1 MGYITVA
8 HRKIL
13 RQLDSISYFP
23 NGWDKFVKKQAI
35 HHIHKAILSH
45 LCLNSI
51 FHGYRTSATI
61 ASSLERR

>member
-23 NGWDKFVKKQAI
+23 NGWDKFIKNQAI
-35 HHIHKAILSH
+35 HHNLIIKIMGTNGYAFRPQIYIL
-45 LCLNSI
+45 L
-51 FHGYRTSATI
+51 
-61 ASSLERR
+61 SSFI

>member
-23 NGWDKFVKKQAI
+23 NGWDKF
-35 HHIHKAILSH
+35 
-45 LCLNSI
+45 SI
-51 FHGYRTSATI
+51 I
-61 ASSLERR
+61 

>member
-23 NGWDKFVKKQAI
+23 NGWDKFVKE
-35 HHIHKAILSH
+35 
-45 LCLNSI
+45 LNE
-51 FHGYRTSATI
+51 RI
-61 ASSLERR
+61 ARKLGGEIELAENLGEKND

>member
-23 NGWDKFVKKQAI
+23 NGWDKFVKNQAI
-35 HHIHKAILSH
+35 HHNLIIK
-45 LCLNSI
+45 
-51 FHGYRTSATI
+51 
-61 ASSLERR
+61 SSKNQCYCTN